1 MKQQLVGALCAVCM
15 AIVPFGACAA
25 DAVPKTMTLSAAME
39 YAAAHHPQVLAAEAK
54 VDQSKTAVQEADG
67 QRITAKRAV
76 TNPPPGMGMMTANYQ
91 NYYAMNGYGVN
102 NAKIALELAE
112 NGVAQAKE
120 MVKLGVKSAYYQ
132 YATSVERVDLY
143 QSDLTAAQER
153 YQIAKIRLE
162 QGAISQLEL
171 DTVALSVETAQ
182 SNLAQAKRNVD
193 INAMS
198 LKNAIG
204 IPIDQQLTITG
215 KLETPQKPETT
226 MESALK
232 LAGESGLDVKNA
244 QLQTKI
250 DELNYRAVTGWYQ
263 ETTYQGK
270 KAKYGYQAAQHNLTN
285 SIETIKIGVAKAYDS
300 MEKAFDT
307 LVISQKSA
315 DLKEKQYEI
324 AQAQFDLGMIT
335 ATDLEDAA
343 NEALNSRLA
352 CADAL
357 YGTLMGAAQ
366 YEFSYT
372 VGSMGAR

>member
-1 MKQQLVGALCAVCM
+1 MKRQLMGAICAVCM
-15 AIVPFGACAA
+15 AIVPFGAAAA

-39 YAAAHHPQVLAAEAK
+39 YAASHHPQVLAAKAK
-54 VDQSKTAVQEADG
+54 VDQSKTAVQEATG

-76 TNPPPGMGMMTANYQ
+76 TNPPPGMEMMTANYQ
-91 NYYAMNGYGVN
+91 NYYAMNGYGVD

-112 NGVAQAKE
+112 NGVAQATE

-132 YATSVERVDLY
+132 YATSLERVDLY

-153 YQIAKIRLE
+153 YQIAEIRLE

-171 DTVALSVETAQ
+171 DAVALSVETAQ

-204 IPIDQQLTITG
+204 VPIDRQLTITG
-215 KLETPQKPETT
+215 KLEAPPKPETT
-226 MESALK
+226 LEAAMK

-244 QLQTKI
+244 QLQAKI
-250 DELNYRAVTGWYQ
+250 DELNFRAVTGWYQ

-270 KAKYGYQAAQHNLTN
+270 KAKYGYQAAQHSLTN
-285 SIETIKIGVAKAYDS
+285 SMETIKIGVAKAYDT
-300 MEKAFDT
+300 MEKAFDS
-307 LVISQKSA
+307 LVIAQKSA

-324 AQAQFDLGMIT
+324 AKAQFDLGMIT

-352 CADAL
+352 SADAL